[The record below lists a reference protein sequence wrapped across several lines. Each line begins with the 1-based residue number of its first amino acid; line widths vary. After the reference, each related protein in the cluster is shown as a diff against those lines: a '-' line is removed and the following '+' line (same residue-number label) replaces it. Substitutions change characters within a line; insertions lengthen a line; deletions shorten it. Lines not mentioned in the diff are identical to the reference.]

1 MAKNGEKLLP
11 IFSFFPER
19 IEKTKKLTKTE
30 HFSYPCINTCQ
41 ERGRRVI
48 DLSILDQA
56 PVSKGNGPHETL
68 RRSAELARLSEG
80 WGYKRYWFAEHHGTR
95 GLASVS
101 PEIMIAHTAAATTSI
116 RVGSGGVLLP
126 QYSPYK
132 VAETFRQLE
141 ALHPNRIDL
150 GVGRSP
156 GGTTKI
162 RLALTDGVKKSMT
175 EFNRQLQDL
184 SSFLTDS
191 VPSDHAYAGIKTAPL
206 IETAPQLWVL
216 GLGENSARRAALQG
230 AGYVFGHF
238 INPERGEKAFQ
249 IYRDHFRASA
259 HFSAPASLCAIFV
272 ICAATDEKAE
282 ELALSQDLWLL
293 RVGKGADSR
302 VPSVEEAKAYPYS
315 PEDRKQIEENRK
327 RMVIGSPAAV
337 KRRLLELS
345 ERYQTKEMMVLC
357 NVFDF
362 EAKKESYERLADIF
376 L

>member
-1 MAKNGEKLLP
+1 M
-11 IFSFFPER
+11 
-19 IEKTKKLTKTE
+19 
-30 HFSYPCINTCQ
+30 
-41 ERGRRVI
+41 I

-56 PVSKGNGPHETL
+56 PVSKGNEPHETL

-175 EFNRQLQDL
+175 EFNRQLEDL

-191 VPSDHAYAGIKTAPL
+191 IPSTTL
-206 IETAPQLWVL
+206 MQE
-216 GLGENSARRAALQG
+216 
-230 AGYVFGHF
+230 
-238 INPERGEKAFQ
+238 
-249 IYRDHFRASA
+249 
-259 HFSAPASLCAIFV
+259 
-272 ICAATDEKAE
+272 
-282 ELALSQDLWLL
+282 
-293 RVGKGADSR
+293 
-302 VPSVEEAKAYPYS
+302 
-315 PEDRKQIEENRK
+315 
-327 RMVIGSPAAV
+327 
-337 KRRLLELS
+337 
-345 ERYQTKEMMVLC
+345 
-357 NVFDF
+357 
-362 EAKKESYERLADIF
+362 
-376 L
+376 